1 MRQAVENGV
10 VAEAKHS
17 NTSEGVCFFILIV
30 MIWKHTRELSIDK
43 TC

>member
-17 NTSEGVCFFILIV
+17 NTSEGVCFFYLNCDDMEAHKRIIN
-30 MIWKHTRELSIDK
+30 
-43 TC
+43 